1 MYCIL
6 VKYSH
11 ILVLNTMI
19 CECVF
24 DRELHK
30 LTKILGENIVIHAN
44 GARYVVNK
52 FAKLEQFSV

>member
-1 MYCIL
+1 MKYC
-6 VKYSH
+6 H